1 MKICISGLTASG
13 KSTLAEE
20 LSKALGI
27 KHVHKSYKDYVD
39 NYSKLAD
46 FTDSADKKFANSFD
60 AEIKKLADGNCVVS
74 TWLSP
79 WVIDDAT
86 LRIWLDAS
94 KPVRAERRA
103 AQHKDGSQNSTATI
117 ERIDEAAINQAKRI
131 YNIDIFDHR
140 IFDIEVNT
148 EKMSIMEC
156 ASAISIIALERDRK
170 NF

>member
-27 KHVHKSYKDYVD
+27 KHIHKSYKEYVD
-39 NYSKLAD
+39 SYSKLAD
-46 FTDSADKKFANSFD
+46 FTASADKKFANSFD
-60 AEIKKLADGNCVVS
+60 AEIKKLANGDCVVS

-79 WVIDDAT
+79 WMIEDAT
-86 LRIWLDAS
+86 LRIWLNAS
-94 KPVRAERRA
+94 ESTRSKRRA
-103 AQHKDGSQNSTATI
+103 AQHNEVGGSDISAI
-117 ERIDEAAINQAKRI
+117 EGIDKAAINQAKRI
-131 YNIDIFDHR
+131 YDIDIFDHS
-140 IFDIEVNT
+140 IFDIEINT

>member
-27 KHVHKSYKDYVD
+27 KHVHKSYNEYVD
-39 NYSKLAD
+39 SYSKLAD
-46 FTDSADKKFANSFD
+46 FTASADAKFANSFD
-60 AEIKKLADGNCVVS
+60 AEIKKLANGNCVVS

-79 WVIDDAT
+79 WIIDDAT
-86 LRIWLDAS
+86 LRVWLNAS
-94 KPVRAERRA
+94 ESVRSERRA
-103 AQHKDGSQNSTATI
+103 AQHTEVGCDTATI
-117 ERIDEAAINQAKRI
+117 ERIDKAAINQAKRI
-131 YNIDIFDHR
+131 YGIDMFDHR
-140 IFDIEVNT
+140 IFDIEINT

>member
-27 KHVHKSYKDYVD
+27 KHIHKSYKDYIGS
-39 NYSKLAD
+39 YSELAD
-46 FTDSADKKFANSFD
+46 FTNSADKKFANSFD
-60 AEIKKLADGNCVVS
+60 SEIKKLADGNCTVS

-79 WVIDDAT
+79 WMIDDAT
-86 LRIWLDAS
+86 LRVWLNAS
-94 KPVRAERRA
+94 ESARAERRA
-103 AQHKDGSQNSTATI
+103 GQHNESDGNI
-117 ERIDEAAINQAKRI
+117 EAIRKIDKAAIDQAKRI
-131 YNIDIFDHR
+131 YNIDIFDHS
-140 IFDIEVNT
+140 IFDIEINT
-148 EKMSIMEC
+148 EKMSVMEC